1 MPDDA
6 FDFTGRTVVITG
18 ASRGLGRAMALGFA
32 ARGADIVVSSRKAD
46 ACVQVVAEIGAL
58 GGRAVAVPCHVG
70 EWDSLAGLVEGALSA
85 FGRIDT
91 LVNNAG
97 IAPTVRS
104 SADMTEA
111 LFDKTFAVNTK
122 GPFRL
127 SALAFPHLAR
137 TGGSIINVT
146 SIAALR
152 PDPAYPVYAA
162 AKGATNILTRS
173 LAMEFGPDV
182 RVNAI
187 MAGPFWTDISKSWRE
202 DYDANAPSAVR
213 RMGRPEEVV
222 TTALYLASAQSSYVT
237 GTIVRVDGGIV
248 V

>member
-1 MPDDA
+1 MTDDA
-6 FDFTGRTVVITG
+6 FDFSGRTVVITG

-32 ARGADIVVSSRKAD
+32 RRGADIVVSSRKAQ
-46 ACVQVVAEIGAL
+46 ACADVVAEIAAMGA
-58 GGRAVAVPCHVG
+58 RAVAVPCHVG
-70 EWDSLAGLVEGALSA
+70 EWDGLNGLIDGAIEA

-91 LVNNAG
+91 LINNAG
-97 IAPTVRS
+97 IAPTAPS
-104 SADMTEA
+104 SAEMTEA

-127 SALAFPHLAR
+127 SALAHPHLAR

-146 SIAALR
+146 SIGALR

-162 AKGATNILTRS
+162 AKGAMNILTRS
-173 LAMEFGPDV
+173 QAMEFGPQV

-187 MAGPFWTDISKSWRE
+187 MAGPFWTDIAKSWRE
-202 DYDANAPSAVR
+202 EYDANAPSAVR

-222 TTALYLASAQSSYVT
+222 TTALYLASPQSSYVT

-248 V
+248 L